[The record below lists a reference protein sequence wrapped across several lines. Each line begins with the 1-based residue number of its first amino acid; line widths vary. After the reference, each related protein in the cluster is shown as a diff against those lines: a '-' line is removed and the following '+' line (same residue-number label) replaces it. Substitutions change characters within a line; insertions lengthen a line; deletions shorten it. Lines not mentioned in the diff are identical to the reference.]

1 MYMMQFSQHHP
12 KGGVGEGAGMEPW
25 AGNGFDQEI
34 PNSMIV
40 LIYSMMS
47 RGHNMGLDR

>member
-34 PNSMIV
+34 PNCICLCSFT
-40 LIYSMMS
+40 
-47 RGHNMGLDR
+47 R